1 MEFIMTLVCSFP
13 NWCRKC
19 SHVIIDKASKV
30 IDVIWD
36 QCYKT
41 QKYEMTVNNFSGALL
56 HERNIS
62 CCEGN
67 IKIRYF
73 QEKVDLPTLSTRGGS
88 VLHDLT
94 EPLHNMTTY
103 TNRTHAEEPIS
114 PQSTIVIASVA
125 ISGILV
131 IIVLVFAIVI
141 CRKKK

>member
-1 MEFIMTLVCSFP
+1 MEFFLTLLCSFP

-19 SHVIIDKASKV
+19 SHVIIEKATNV
-30 IDVIWD
+30 RDVIWD
-36 QCYKT
+36 QCNKR
-41 QKYEMTVNNFSGALL
+41 QQYEMTVKNFSGALL
-56 HERNIS
+56 HESNIS

-73 QEKVDLPTLSTRGGS
+73 QEKVILPTLSTRGEN
-88 VLHDLT
+88 VLHGLT

-131 IIVLVFAIVI
+131 IIVLVFVIVI